1 MKRLKNILML
11 ICMLTASIVCIWGTP
26 NNGNDTDKDKT
37 ILLIPKVKPQRPN
50 APFYYFIECHY
61 GRGYMEFSIP
71 AGFEYLIVSI
81 RDGEYSVWEGMVSP
95 ENPYTEI
102 PDLSGEYTVVCT
114 SDGNHTFVGTIYL

>member
-1 MKRLKNILML
+1 MAKLNLVILFACCVFMS
-11 ICMLTASIVCIWGTP
+11 IWASPEGTTSSDPDHVVIFQQDVP
-26 NNGNDTDKDKT
+26 NK
-37 ILLIPKVKPQRPN
+37 RPN
-50 APFYYFIECHY
+50 LPARYYLECHY
-61 GRGYMEFSIP
+61 GCGYMEFSIP

-95 ENPYTEI
+95 DNPYTEI